1 MCVNQGCDIRG
12 EGLPVHH
19 ELSFTDLLADPEARG
34 AVAEAAASTGV
45 RDGAARLAALIR
57 SVAAEARSGAAPDDR
72 GADQSADQEV
82 K

>member
-1 MCVNQGCDIRG
+1 MPDGEVSADDI
-12 EGLPVHH
+12 V
-19 ELSFTDLLADPEARG
+19 SFTDLLADPEARG